1 MRWRLV
7 AEKDFHDSRRS
18 RSLYVGGVLFA
29 LLGLAIGYAYGSNLT
44 PASTGAQLVSILLA
58 GFVYITPLLGLTF
71 AQGDI
76 VTKRADGELKV
87 LLGLP
92 FSRGDF
98 LLGTFVGR
106 LAVVLTLTLTP
117 FVLSHLVA
125 ALFLAPFDLPYT
137 VLSLLTLSVLA
148 VIFVGLATAFSAAF
162 SGRALTVTAAFGV
175 FLLFFLRIWRFIPV
189 VALYLANGFS
199 FPTTTPTWA
208 RVFVEFGPL
217 VSLRN
222 LVVALDPKLGFG
234 FGFVG
239 TTVPPNPPWYQQPA
253 VAAVVLGL
261 WATVPLGLAYV
272 RFRNA
277 DL

>member
-18 RSLYVGGVLFA
+18 RSLYAGGVLFA
-29 LLGLAIGYAYGSNLT
+29 LLGLAIGYAYGSN
-44 PASTGAQLVSILLA
+44 ASASSSGATLVSLLLA
-58 GFVYITPLLGLTF
+58 GFVYLTPLLGLAF

-92 FSRGDF
+92 FSRADF
-98 LLGTFVGR
+98 LFGTFVGR
-106 LAVVLTLTLTP
+106 LTVVLTLTLTP
-117 FVLSHLVA
+117 FVASHLVA
-125 ALFLAPFDLPYT
+125 AVYLAPFDLPYAI
-137 VLSLLTLSVLA
+137 LALLTLTVLA
-148 VIFVGLATAFSAAF
+148 VVFVGLATAFSAAF

-175 FLLFFLRIWRFIPV
+175 FLLFFLRVWRFIPLII
-189 VALYLANGFS
+189 LYVANGFS

-217 VSLRN
+217 TSLRN

-261 WATVPLGLAYV
+261 WATVPLGIAYV